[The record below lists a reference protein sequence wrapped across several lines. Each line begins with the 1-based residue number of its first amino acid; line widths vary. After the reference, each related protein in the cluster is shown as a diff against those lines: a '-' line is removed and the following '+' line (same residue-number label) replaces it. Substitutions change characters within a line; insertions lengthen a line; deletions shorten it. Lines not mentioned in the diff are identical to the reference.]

1 MDSFPFFLWLIS
13 GLVPWFFMSDA
24 IVSGTMSIRSY
35 RQFVTKMKF
44 SVSTI
49 PSFVLLSK
57 LYVQLLLLVP
67 VIILFSLY
75 GYHLDV
81 YYLQFLYY
89 VPTMFLFFMVLSWT
103 LASLAV
109 ISRDF
114 ENLVKSSLQAFLWL
128 TPILWNIR
136 DVSSPLLRFIL
147 KLNPLNYFIEGYRD
161 ILLYKE
167 WFFMTSYTIYIWIV
181 ISVLACLGAIVYQ
194 RLHKEFA
201 DVL

>member
-167 WFFMTSYTIYIWIV
+167 WFFITPYTIYIWIV
-181 ISVLACLGAIVYQ
+181 ISVLACLGAIIYQ